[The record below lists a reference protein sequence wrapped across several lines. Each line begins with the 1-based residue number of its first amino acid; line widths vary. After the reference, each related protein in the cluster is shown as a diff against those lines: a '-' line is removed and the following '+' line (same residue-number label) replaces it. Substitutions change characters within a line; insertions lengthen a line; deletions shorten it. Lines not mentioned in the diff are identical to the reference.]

1 MFDYRVYV
9 VEDNRD
15 AADSLAMVLRSWG
28 YQVRTA
34 YDAPSALADVE
45 TFTPDAILSDLRMPG
60 MSGWALAEK
69 LAGEGVLLIATT
81 GCSDEASRQASKEAG
96 FHEHLTKPLDLDLLH
111 RLLEEH
117 REGVGIR
124 TGSG

>member
-34 YDAPSALADVE
+34 YDAPTALDDVE

-60 MSGWALAEK
+60 MSGWTLAEK
-69 LAGEGVLLIATT
+69 LAGEGALLIAMT
-81 GCSDEASRQASKEAG
+81 GYDDDASRQASKQAG
-96 FHEHLTKPLDLDLLH
+96 FYRHLAKPLDLEALH
-111 RLLEEH
+111 GLLEKH
-117 REGVGIR
+117 REGAGLSTTQR
-124 TGSG
+124 